1 MIMTMSEGYRHRT
14 TVAAATPATGVA
26 ASKLYL
32 YLNTSQMHHF
42 K

>member
-1 MIMTMSEGYRHRT
+1 MTMSEGYRHRT
-14 TVAAATPATGVA
+14 TVAAAAATPATGVA